1 MAEHCVCY
9 TTDDGY
15 LLPTLISALQARNH
29 VDAQTGVVICYIGV
43 KGRKAEGVDEVCRTA
58 NIEFINVGP
67 EAIDRRHIMFA
78 RLFLDR
84 IVSPN
89 YDHLLY
95 VDGDT
100 QVTGGLQPLL
110 DAPLPSGAF
119 LAAPDPMVLM
129 LDSDGRGWR
138 QRRAYFDSI
147 GLRPEQQSRY
157 FNTGVLSFARKDL
170 GEIRAACMKS
180 PAWRIQPL
188 QFPDQ
193 DILNI
198 ACGER
203 AVPMSFK
210 WNFPIF
216 FLNCGF
222 RAPINPR
229 LFHFMSNPRP
239 WHGPLRPWGDEF
251 FAVYGR
257 LVAEHPGLVETLPS
271 LPRWKLAKYWLQQHI
286 KALVESKTWNTSR
299 MHEKLLGLEARASV

>member
-15 LLPTLISALQARNH
+15 LLPTLISALQARAH
-29 VDAQTGVVICYIGV
+29 VDAQSGVVICHIGV
-43 KGRKAEGVDEVCRTA
+43 KGSKAELVGEVCREA
-58 NIEFINVGP
+58 NIEFINVGA
-67 EAIDRRHIMFA
+67 EAIDGRHIMFA

-89 YDHLLY
+89 YNHLLY

-110 DAPLPSGAF
+110 DAQLPSGAF

-129 LDSDGRGWR
+129 LDSDRRGWR
-138 QRRAYFDSI
+138 RRRGYFSSI
-147 GLRPEQQSRY
+147 GLKPERLGLY
-157 FNTGVLSFARKDL
+157 FNSGVLRFARKDL
-170 GEIRAACMKS
+170 GELRLACEKA
-180 PAWRIQPL
+180 PAWRMSAL
-188 QFPDQ
+188 KFPDQ

-203 AVPMSFK
+203 AIPMSFK

-222 RAPINPR
+222 RAPIGPR

-239 WHGPLRPWGDEF
+239 WHGPLRPWGEEF

-257 LVAEHPGLVETLPS
+257 LVAEHPGLADALPL
-271 LPRWKLAKYWLQQHI
+271 LPRWKLAKYWLQQHV
-286 KALVESKTWNTSR
+286 KACVESTTWNNAQ
-299 MHEKLLGLEARASV
+299 MHEKLRGLEARAYV